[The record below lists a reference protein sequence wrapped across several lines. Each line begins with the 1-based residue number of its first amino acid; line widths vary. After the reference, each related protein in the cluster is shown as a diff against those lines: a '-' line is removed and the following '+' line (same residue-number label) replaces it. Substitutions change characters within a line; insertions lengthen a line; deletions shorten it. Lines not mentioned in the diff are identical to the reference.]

1 MNYEKTVFWDL
12 LKGYVAYKKNEL
24 KNCETLE
31 DLKKPKKSFFPLS
44 KTKKKA
50 LERERKQEE
59 EKRRIQQEEIDK
71 CEKRNELVLVL
82 SLEQF
87 NSEMKEITGYMSSPN
102 KDDLIEPVTRL
113 RMNIE
118 QVKEK
123 YGHKLYE
130 NFELIHTYIE
140 EFLEIIEDN
149 SMKSMPLLKY

>member
-1 MNYEKTVFWDL
+1 
-12 LKGYVAYKKNEL
+12 
-24 KNCETLE
+24 
-31 DLKKPKKSFFPLS
+31 
-44 KTKKKA
+44 
-50 LERERKQEE
+50 
-59 EKRRIQQEEIDK
+59 
-71 CEKRNELVLVL
+71 
-82 SLEQF
+82 F